1 MMDFLDDYPTVVA
14 KHNDQILNASEAP
27 KIRHEYEICF
37 KYEVHK
43 LAALCIAWVGWFI
56 TLLGMLI
63 CHYRRRRA
71 MEDESDDLCH
81 LCGCRSEVSYSMTHT
96 VYESYQTSHQN
107 YIGIT

>member
-1 MMDFLDDYPTVVA
+1 MMDFLDDYPTLVE
-14 KHNDQILNASEAP
+14 KHNNQILNASEAP

-81 LCGCRSEVSYSMTHT
+81 LCGCRSEVSFSMTNT
-96 VYESYQTSHQN
+96 V
-107 YIGIT
+107 

>member
-1 MMDFLDDYPTVVA
+1 MDFLDDYPNLVER
-14 KHNDQILNASEAP
+14 HNDQILNASETP
-27 KIRHEYEICF
+27 KIRQEYEICF

-43 LAALCIAWVGWFI
+43 LAALCIAWLGWFI

-81 LCGCRSEVSYSMTHT
+81 LCGCRSEVSHRRYDSYGMSHT
-96 VYESYQTSHQN
+96 
-107 YIGIT
+107 ICDI

>member
-1 MMDFLDDYPTVVA
+1 MDFLEDYPNVVER
-14 KHNDQILNASEAP
+14 HNNEILNSSETP
-27 KIRHEYEICF
+27 KIHQEYEICF

-71 MEDESDDLCH
+71 MENESDDLCH
-81 LCGCRSEVSYSMTHT
+81 LCGSRSEVSPVTGF
-96 VYESYQTSHQN
+96 VRYESDNNDSCRKN
-107 YIGIT
+107 DSLF